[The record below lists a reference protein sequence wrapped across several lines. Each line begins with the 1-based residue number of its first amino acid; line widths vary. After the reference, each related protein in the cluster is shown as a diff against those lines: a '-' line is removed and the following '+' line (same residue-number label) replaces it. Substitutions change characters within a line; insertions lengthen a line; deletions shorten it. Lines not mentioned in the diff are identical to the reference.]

1 MKNLKDF
8 NDFILESE
16 GEMSRSVYKKK
27 LKKAL
32 SRIMSFAPENPS
44 SDQKSKPDY
53 ESIDGK
59 MSVAPDGKQ
68 KDDTQVSYKGE
79 EKE

>member
-8 NDFILESE
+8 NEFVFE

-32 SRIMSFAPENPS
+32 SKIWSFAPENPS
-44 SDQKSKPDY
+44 SDKKTEPDY
-53 ESIDGK
+53 ESIEGK
-59 MSVAPDGKQ
+59 MSVAPDGKP
-68 KDDTQVSYKGE
+68 KEDTHFSYKGE